1 MDNPVFWNIFEQ
13 CINILDNLLL
23 LIFPTILLG
32 SKTNKTIHIVVFII
46 IFILLTATVNSYNIL
61 KSFQNVVAISL
72 VFIYSIFVLKG
83 DNFKKISISIITV
96 FLLGIATVPLIFVI
110 SVLFNVTTDI
120 MFEFSK
126 VRFISILFSR
136 IVILLAMIAMYYF
149 AKIKGNLTPIQ
160 WLFMGV
166 LFIVCDIINSLVL
179 YYTEFKSIPLEE
191 QYIFLGIS
199 SCVFFIAIIGFITFS
214 RISNENQ
221 IKIENEILKKE
232 KLYQQRNIKTIR
244 VSNEE
249 ISHLKHDFK
258 NYLLIIKKYI
268 LNNENDKA
276 IDECEKLTG
285 KFDCIETLIDCD
297 PSIIALIINE
307 KIQVSKRAGIDIKCN
322 INQIISVYDNTDFI
336 IVFTNLIDNAIEHCL
351 TLDKEKRKIN
361 IEIYNKMGFV
371 VLKIENALSKI
382 TDTEQINFET
392 TKTNKTNHGIGH
404 KSVQKILTD
413 GGGDIKYS
421 IKNHLF
427 IAEALFMKK

>member
-1 MDNPVFWNIFEQ
+1 M
-13 CINILDNLLL
+13 
-23 LIFPTILLG
+23 
-32 SKTNKTIHIVVFII
+32 
-46 IFILLTATVNSYNIL
+46 
-61 KSFQNVVAISL
+61 AISL